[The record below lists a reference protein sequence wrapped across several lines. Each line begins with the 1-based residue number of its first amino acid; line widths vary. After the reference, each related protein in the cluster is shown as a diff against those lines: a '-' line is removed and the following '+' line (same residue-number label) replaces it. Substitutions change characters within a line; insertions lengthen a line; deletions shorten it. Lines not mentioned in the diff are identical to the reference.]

1 VMRTHTIAATR
12 AVERS
17 YADLQS
23 ALNSRS
29 SARQKDGDIV
39 GYAVTVNSR
48 PTLPGYSGRL
58 TAGPE
63 LAGTIGFPETMLA
76 AWLARSGVVLV
87 CPAADSARWQRFADS
102 WQVRHA
108 APLTVGVSWDEALPA
123 LIIPPAVAAAV
134 NFGPGQQ
141 IRCVGLRGVVLV
153 CRAIQIGYW
162 EPRFMEFAAAC
173 V

>member
-1 VMRTHTIAATR
+1 VMTMRTIAATR
-12 AVERS
+12 AAKRS
-17 YADLQS
+17 YASLQS
-23 ALNSRS
+23 VLNSRR

-39 GYAVTVNSR
+39 DYAVTVNSG
-48 PTLPGYSGRL
+48 PALPDYSGRL

-63 LAGTIGFPETMLA
+63 LAETIGFPETMLA
-76 AWLARSGVVLV
+76 AWLARSGIVLV
-87 CPAADSARWQRFADS
+87 CPAADSARWQRFGDR
-102 WQVRHA
+102 WQVRHNA
-108 APLTVGVSWDEALPA
+108 LLTVCVSWEEALPA
-123 LIIPPAVAAAV
+123 LIVPPAVAAAV
-134 NFGPGQQ
+134 NFGRGQQ